1 MARIIDSAIV
11 GCGRMGCTTSDW
23 VKKYAPKYFFP
34 LSHADA
40 INQHENLNL
49 KALCDKNSEI
59 LNKVANHFQVESKF
73 LDFNKM
79 LKDINPELITVAT
92 RTNVRSHIIHKAYD
106 HGVRAMHVEKPLC
119 NNMKELLSLEKI
131 LNKEDFFIT
140 WGAIRRY
147 LSPYK
152 QALKLVE
159 SGVYGKLQEIKINFG
174 ASSLFW
180 THPHSIDLIIWAAGN
195 RKLQFV
201 QAKLGKLDSYKNK
214 NIIENDPEVLNS
226 ILYFDDGVIGNIT
239 RGNGLDFVLSCEDAE
254 LNVRADGHE
263 LILYLSEKNDYPKYK
278 KINISNSSEMQGT
291 LAPLN
296 QLFLCLTNN
305 QEFIKKNLTVKRDI
319 LKTQRICFAILQS
332 HLKGSIPISLNE
344 IEEDLTI
351 MGKSKEGLFA

>member
-1 MARIIDSAIV
+1 MARIIDSAVV

-23 VKKYAPKYFFP
+23 VKKYAPEYFFP

-40 INQHENLNL
+40 INQHKYLNL
-49 KALCDKNSEI
+49 KALCDTNNET
-59 LNKVANHFQVESKF
+59 LNKVANHFQVEYKF

-79 LKDINPELITVAT
+79 LQAINPELITIAT
-92 RTNVRSHIIHKAYD
+92 RTNIRSHIIHRAYD
-106 HGVRAMHVEKPLC
+106 FGVKAMHVEKPLC
-119 NNMKELLSLEKI
+119 NSMRELLSLEKI
-131 LNKEDFFIT
+131 LNEEDFYFT

-147 LSPYK
+147 LLPYQ

-174 ASSLFW
+174 SSSLFW

-195 RKLQFV
+195 RKLESI
-201 QAKLGKLDSYKNK
+201 QAYLGKLDNNQKKNL
-214 NIIENDPEVLNS
+214 IENDPEVLSS
-226 ILYFDDGVIGNIT
+226 IFYFDDGVIGNIT
-239 RGNGLDFVLSCEDAE
+239 RGNGLDFILTCENAE

-263 LILYLSEKNDYPKYK
+263 IIVYLSENNDYPKYK
-278 KINISNSSEMQGT
+278 KVELSKISEMQGT

-305 QEFIKKNLTVKRDI
+305 KKFIKNNLLIKKDI

-332 HLKGSIPISLNE
+332 HLQGSIPISLNE
-344 IEEDLTI
+344 IDEDLTI
-351 MGKSKEGLFA
+351 MGKSKEGFFS